1 MAGGRP
7 SIYSD
12 ELAKEICSRLMQG
25 ESLRKI
31 CRDDSMPCVL
41 TICRWLADDGKYREF
56 CNQYARARQIQAE
69 IQADEI
75 IDIADD
81 GSNDWMERLGQ
92 EGEVLGYSLDHE
104 HVQRSKLR
112 IDARKWTASK
122 LLPKKFVDKVSQEIS
137 GPDGAPVEVNG
148 QWKVEFVNASA
159 SPEDK

>member
-41 TICRWLADDGKYREF
+41 TICRWLADEEKHSEF

-92 EGEVLGYSLDHE
+92 EGNVLGYALDNE

-122 LLPKKFVDKVSQEIS
+122 LLPKKFGDKVSQEIT
-137 GPDGAPVEVNG
+137 GVNG
-148 QWKVEFVNASA
+148 GPIEYTRVERIIVK
-159 SPEDK
+159 PENTNS